1 MHGRDIALSIGVATP
16 APDLAGLAGTV
27 RTALANAT
35 RAGAVML
42 EHFLTVGDALIA
54 AKDKAGYGNWL
65 TWLRNEC
72 DLSEDA
78 AERYMQ
84 LARGRAHLDSARV
97 RNLSLTGAL
106 RLIKEAE
113 PSRAQQQAPAIR
125 PARNTK
131 GFYAFSDAMA
141 WWAGASIADRR
152 RFINS
157 IGSHGLAE
165 AIPPDWNMR
174 LTRDGD
180 NAGAINAGEIARR
193 DNSSFR
199 PSTVASLRIN
209 RAASRAAA
217 PPASS
222 CRRACRWRLLLR

>member
-1 MHGRDIALSIGVATP
+1 MHGRDITLSIGVATP

-42 EHFLTVGDALIA
+42 DHFLTAGDALIA
-54 AKDKAGYGNWL
+54 AKRRAGHGHWRS
-65 TWLRNEC
+65 WLREC

-78 AERYMQ
+78 AERYMR
-84 LARGRAHLDSARV
+84 LARGRAHLNSARV

-125 PARNTK
+125 PKSAPARNTK

-141 WWAGASIADRR
+141 WWTGASIADRR
-152 RFINS
+152 RLFDS
-157 IGSHGLAE
+157 IGSRAVNE
-165 AIPPDWNMR
+165 AIPPSWGMR

-180 NAGAINAGEIARR
+180 NAGAINTGNGRHLAR
-193 DNSSFR
+193 
-199 PSTVASLRIN
+199 SLG
-209 RAASRAAA
+209 AVDA
-217 PPASS
+217 
-222 CRRACRWRLLLR
+222 